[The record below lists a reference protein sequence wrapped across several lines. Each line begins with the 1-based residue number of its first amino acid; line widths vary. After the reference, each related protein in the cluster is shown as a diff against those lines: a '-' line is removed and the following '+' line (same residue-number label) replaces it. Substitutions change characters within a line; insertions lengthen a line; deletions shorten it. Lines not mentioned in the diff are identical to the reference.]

1 MLMHVNAKKI
11 AVTGLLAAF
20 SAVLL
25 VLSSVVES
33 SSLFFIAAASFCV
46 GIVIREWGVGFGF
59 GFLIASTFV
68 NVIVSPNKFY
78 CMTYAAMG
86 LYLLLSEF
94 LWEKIAAKERMKNR
108 TLTLWIGKYLI
119 FNVIYVPV
127 LLFFQELI
135 FTKKITGVL
144 WIAVFLAGQAAL
156 FVYDRAYVYFQGIVW
171 GKLRVRLLE
180 S

>member
-1 MLMHVNAKKI
+1 MHVSAKKI

-20 SAVLL
+20 SAVVL

-46 GIVIREWGVGFGF
+46 GIVIREWGAGFGF

-94 LWEKIAAKERMKNR
+94 LWEKIAAKECMKNR

-144 WIAVFLAGQAAL
+144 WIIVLLGGQAAL
-156 FVYDRAYVYFQGIVW
+156 LIYDRAYVYFQGMVW

>member
-1 MLMHVNAKKI
+1 MHVNAKKI
-11 AVTGLLAAF
+11 AVAGLLAAF
-20 SAVLL
+20 SAVML
-25 VLSSVVES
+25 VLSGTIES

-46 GIVIREWGVGFGF
+46 GIVIREWGVRLGF
-59 GFLIASTFV
+59 GFLIASAIV

-86 LYLLLSEF
+86 VYLLLSEF
-94 LWEKIAAKERMKNR
+94 LWEKIAAKEGMKNR
-108 TLTLWIGKYLI
+108 TLTLWIGKYVI

-127 LLFFQELI
+127 TLFFQELV

-144 WIAVFLAGQAAL
+144 WIGVLVAGQAAL
-156 FVYDRAYVYFQGIVW
+156 FIYDRAYVYFQGIVW
-171 GKLRVRLLE
+171 GKLRVKLMK

>member
-11 AVTGLLAAF
+11 AVAGLLAAF
-20 SAVLL
+20 SAVML
-25 VLSSVVES
+25 VLSSMIES

-46 GIVIREWGVGFGF
+46 GIVIREWGVGLGF

-86 LYLLLSEF
+86 VYLLLSEF
-94 LWEKIAAKERMKNR
+94 LWEKIAAKECMKNR

-135 FTKKITGVL
+135 FTKKITGAL

-156 FVYDRAYVYFQGIVW
+156 LIYDRAYMYFQGVIW
-171 GKLRVRLLE
+171 RNLKISIE
-180 S
+180 KI